1 MVIKIGVLELQGN
14 FALHHKVLSKLEI
27 ESLSV
32 KHKKDLNRVNGL
44 IIPGGESTTISL
56 LIDSFK
62 LRSHLIE
69 FSKSNPIMGT
79 CAGLI
84 LMAKNVPDKRVN
96 PLGLI
101 NIDIERNA
109 YGRQIMSRTEYI
121 NFKFNKKI
129 NFDLETTFI
138 RAPKIT
144 KIKKGIKILAKYK
157 NSPIAILSDHFLG
170 LTFHPELN
178 DISIFHQILF
188 DPKSEVYYQKLNQKY
203 AA

>member
-109 YGRQIMSRTEYI
+109 YGRQIMSRTECI

-188 DPKSEVYYQKLNQKY
+188 DPKSEVYYQKLNQKH